1 MRTDFLAPG
10 SLHRGNDQEPTI
22 AFFFS
27 SGPVPASF
35 IPAVKTLFSTSS
47 PNLMKSDQ
55 SRETPPCLHTLK
67 VQVLGSCGSL
77 RGDLGVYLDHVEVV
91 SVAGDDDV
99 VPVVVVEGLVGVAFD
114 QVGPISQVGHVV
126 KVAGRGES
134 LT

>member
-1 MRTDFLAPG
+1 
-10 SLHRGNDQEPTI
+10 
-22 AFFFS
+22 
-27 SGPVPASF
+27 
-35 IPAVKTLFSTSS
+35 
-47 PNLMKSDQ
+47 MKSDN

-67 VQVLGSCGSL
+67 VQVLGSCGGL

-126 KVAGRGES
+126 QVAGRGES
-134 LT
+134 LTWDGLTIDNKNRKKNKNKTQQQCDVVNLKWIIRKVQ